1 MKGGFKAIAQT
12 VALLMLIISFWFNT
26 KGQGLSINAT
36 GVAADN
42 SAMLDVSSNSQGVL
56 VPRMTASNRM
66 GISSPATG
74 LLVYQTNGVSGFY
87 FYNGTDWV
95 SLNSS
100 TTTITGLGS
109 NLGSAVNAGT
119 AYSLSYTVR
128 TTDGII
134 WSDCTLCYF
143 TLPAANSV
151 PPGHVIYF
159 YNLGASYN
167 PGFYSSNGTD
177 NFYLFTH
184 EAGVTSSL
192 YIGGTTSY
200 WTVVVSDGSSNWFVT
215 THN

>member
-1 MKGGFKAIAQT
+1 MVNPVPQASCVSRSLLSHLTMKTCLLTAIC
-12 VALLMLIISFWFNT
+12 IISFWFNT

-159 YNLGASYN
+159 YNLGASAIV
-167 PGFYSSNGTD
+167 GT
-177 NFYLFTH
+177 
-184 EAGVTSSL
+184 VR
-192 YIGGTTSY
+192 
-200 WTVVVSDGSSNWFVT
+200 
-215 THN
+215 